1 MSNQKVNIFISYDP
15 ADKAVLDNLVKWM
28 YPLQDEVNIWYYNPP
43 PKAEA
48 LSLPWQLL
56 LFWYKAPNNTHH
68 YHQVYNLQKQH
79 AHIYVFLTSHHALV
93 NKSIEADITLAVTRQ
108 NSDEFHQ
115 MRLRDTQDAG
125 DWRTIQIFPVVT
137 APSLWQKQS
146 RLARFKTIGP
156 AKSIKETTPVEDAY
170 MKIVE
175 DLDKA
180 VKKIAANLAET
191 AQAVKF
197 TQERPGESFKGAL
210 PEIRPPEAPTPLPD
224 PSKLVYKPVQYFSPP
239 EWFGWAIIFVIF
251 FSALQ
256 GLLPDRRSGRFNR
269 SSIRTDSTY
278 TNPQFELDREPIAPP
293 DDGKTPLPLPGPDD
307 SIPPI
312 KPLKY

>member
-1 MSNQKVNIFISYDP
+1 
-15 ADKAVLDNLVKWM
+15 
-28 YPLQDEVNIWYYNPP
+28 
-43 PKAEA
+43 
-48 LSLPWQLL
+48 
-56 LFWYKAPNNTHH
+56 
-68 YHQVYNLQKQH
+68 
-79 AHIYVFLTSHHALV
+79 
-93 NKSIEADITLAVTRQ
+93 
-108 NSDEFHQ
+108 

-191 AQAVKF
+191 KQAVQF

-210 PEIRPPEAPTPLPD
+210 PEMRPPQAPAPLPD

-239 EWFGWAIIFVIF
+239 EWFGWTIIFIIF

-256 GLLPDRRSGRFNR
+256 GLLPDQRTGRFQR

-278 TNPQFELDREPIAPP
+278 TNPQEELDRDPVVPL
-293 DDGKTPLPLPGPDD
+293 DDGKAPLDLPPSDD

-312 KPLKY
+312 KPFKY